1 MTRKKTTP
9 AATPPRGDPSHRDGP
24 AADSWLLGRRPIL
37 RFVGVFAA
45 LIIPATIFYYGYFK
59 ETDIYRSYLCLNAD
73 ASAAV
78 LRLLGTPARANGISV
93 RAETPAFGLTVAQ
106 GCDAIQPAMLFLC
119 AVLASPVALKA
130 KWPGILIGV
139 PLLLLLNLTRII
151 TLFYIGAYFPNLFE
165 IMHID
170 VWQALFIALALFF
183 WLTWASWVKKRRT
196 PRVSAQA

>member
-9 AATPPRGDPSHRDGP
+9 AASPPRGDASRRDGP

-37 RFVGVFAA
+37 RFVVTFAA
-45 LIIPATIFYYGYFK
+45 LVVPATVFYYAYLK
-59 ETDIYRSYLCLNAD
+59 ETGAYRSYLCLNAD
-73 ASAAV
+73 ASAAI
-78 LRLLGTPARANGISV
+78 LRLFGTPARADGISV
-93 RAETPAFGLTVAQ
+93 RAAEPSFGLTVAQ
-106 GCDAIQPAMLFLC
+106 GCDAIQPAILFLC
-119 AVLASPVALKA
+119 AVLASPVLFRS
-130 KWPGILIGV
+130 KWPGILVGV
-139 PLLLLLNLTRII
+139 PLLLLLNQVRIV
-151 TLFYIGAYFPNLFE
+151 TLFYIGAYHNDLFE